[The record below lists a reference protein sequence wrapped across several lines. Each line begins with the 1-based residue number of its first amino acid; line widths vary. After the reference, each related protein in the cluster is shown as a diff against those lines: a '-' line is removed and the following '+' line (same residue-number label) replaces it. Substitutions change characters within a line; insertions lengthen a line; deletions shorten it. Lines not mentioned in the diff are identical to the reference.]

1 MAKRRTRYLPGK
13 FGFAVLTLL
22 WAIGPVFALEGSHS
36 KVEIG
41 TVWKTPKAHPG
52 DRTALAV
59 VFDIATIGKE
69 HWHIYAGHG
78 QPLPE
83 GVKPSTIKVTEASR
97 GLIVETAQF
106 PVALPVDAD
115 YTDEIIYGYEDR
127 MVAYVPV
134 KISDQVE
141 PGEYAITLSIS
152 VGACTK
158 EICLLPETKAFP
170 VALEVVAP
178 DQDRGPENTDLFAG
192 NRLEPFPPGFHD
204 FGRRL
209 LQSEMQKQ

>member
-1 MAKRRTRYLPGK
+1 M
-13 FGFAVLTLL
+13 
-22 WAIGPVFALEGSHS
+22 
-36 KVEIG
+36 
-41 TVWKTPKAHPG
+41 
-52 DRTALAV
+52 
-59 VFDIATIGKE
+59 
-69 HWHIYAGHG
+69 
-78 QPLPE
+78 
-83 GVKPSTIKVTEASR
+83 TEASR

-106 PVALPVDAD
+106 PAALPVDAD